1 MVAVIRV
8 TNQRVKKHR
17 NFEITQTC
25 VPNHSPRQDHPH
37 TIAMVSQHRN
47 YMRSGGRIMAQWS
60 RTLLISFVL
69 IFLGGLL
76 SILHAAQKGSENK
89 GRYYF
94 RQTCKEC
101 HTKGAAGGEIT
112 PLNKTMAQWRAYFAK
127 GTHNHG
133 KEPLAKYLPADQL
146 LDASTF
152 LTQHA
157 ADSPQPETCGK

>member
-1 MVAVIRV
+1 
-8 TNQRVKKHR
+8 
-17 NFEITQTC
+17 
-25 VPNHSPRQDHPH
+25 
-37 TIAMVSQHRN
+37 
-47 YMRSGGRIMAQWS
+47 MA
-60 RTLLISFVL
+60 RFYKALLIFSVVIIVF
-69 IFLGGLL
+69 GLFSAAL
-76 SILHAAQKGSENK
+76 AAQKGSENK

-133 KEPLAKYLPADQL
+133 KEPLSKYLPADQL
-146 LDASTF
+146 LDSSTF
-152 LTQHA
+152 LIQHA